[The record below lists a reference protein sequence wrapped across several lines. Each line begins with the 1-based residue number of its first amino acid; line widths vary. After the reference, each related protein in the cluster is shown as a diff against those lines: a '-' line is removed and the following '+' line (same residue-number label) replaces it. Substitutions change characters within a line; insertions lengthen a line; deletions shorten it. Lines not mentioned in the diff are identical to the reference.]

1 MKKLISMTDYVL
13 DLADSNNV
21 EHYLKL
27 GKLIEYAEF
36 LTQPLKLEMFVPCD
50 EDGNVLEEPR
60 GYEIFKEGIKEG
72 GTVVWAVQCKEYQQA
87 LKKVLFKG
95 FKSSDEYLNA
105 HCVSHKNIGQITFLK
120 KVDAIHPD
128 DKYQTIQDLVHLDLE
143 LTENCKI

>member
-1 MKKLISMTDYVL
+1 MTDYVL
-13 DLADSNNV
+13 NMINDFPDEWGTRMNRTV
-21 EHYLKL
+21 K
-27 GKLIEYAEF
+27 YAHF
-36 LTQPLKLEMFVPCD
+36 LTQPLKLEMFVPYN
-50 EDGNVLEEPR
+50 EDGNVLEEPI